1 MSLFNRKDWNVV
13 AVIYERQ
20 DLYQISGQRA
30 KGAAADKA
38 RDGAKGHPR
47 TIYWAAF
54 DQKGALIEGGPG
66 PGANN
71 VPADAL
77 KRMDREIRTNRSV
90 LGVLRALETRESE
103 RLAKPLVWTGY
114 PKRTT
119 D

>member
-13 AVIYERQ
+13 AVIFERQ

-30 KGAAADKA
+30 KGADADKA

-54 DQKGALIEGGPG
+54 DQKGAFVEGGPG

-71 VPADAL
+71 VPAAAL
-77 KRMDREIRTNRSV
+77 KRMDREIRTNRTV
-90 LGVLRALETRESE
+90 LDVLRALETKESE
-103 RLAKPLVWTGY
+103 RLAKPLVWSGY
-114 PKRTT
+114 PKNPT